1 MDESRNDNP
10 RPINPRRRKRDK
22 MKIFKEAYLP
32 VIIVGVALV
41 LIVTFIAGSV
51 SRGANSRNENNEASK
66 NLAAS
71 RENELNRLAAEAA
84 GLLDEAAQYALG
96 YDYQSAIDVI
106 DRFSGNINEFPDL
119 ISKRAE
125 YADLLGKMVP
135 YEDPSQVLNL
145 SFQLLIADP
154 ERAFSDDIYGSAYN
168 RNFITCDEFRQI
180 IQQLYENGY
189 MLVSR
194 NDFTKTTVTDDG
206 LTVYSPKTLYLPEG
220 KKPLMLTQTGV
231 NYNTYMVDGNSD
243 GLPDKNGDGFACK
256 LVVGTD
262 GKLTNDLVTK
272 DGETVTGAYDL
283 VPILEEFIAE
293 HPDFSYNGARA
304 ILAVTGYDGLF
315 GYRTN
320 ASAKNRLGEDAYN
333 AEVDGARATVNAL
346 REAGYELAC
355 YTYGNNIVGN
365 ISYSDSSVTEI
376 QADLNSWN
384 TEVTPILG
392 QTDILVF
399 SRNDIGEEGSY
410 SGDKF
415 DTLFGAGFR
424 YYVSFCS
431 TSDPW
436 ATVSNDY
443 VRQGRI
449 LVSGT
454 NMAYHSEWFEG
465 AFDSK
470 AILDPSRGTDIPS

>member
-32 VIIVGVALV
+32 VIIAGVALV
-41 LIVTFIAGSV
+41 LIVAFIAGSV
-51 SRGANSRNENNEASK
+51 SRGSSSHKDNLEESRNQ
-66 NLAAS
+66 AAS
-71 RENELNRLAAEAA
+71 AENERNRLAAEAA
-84 GLLDEAAQYALG
+84 ELLDEAARYAQG
-96 YDYQSAIDVI
+96 YDYQSAIEVI
-106 DRFSGNINEFPDL
+106 DRFSGNASEFSDL
-119 ISKRAE
+119 VAKRAE
-125 YADLLGKMVP
+125 YEDLLGKLVP

-154 ERAFSDDIYGSAYN
+154 ARAFNNSTYGSAYN
-168 RNFITCDEFRQI
+168 RNFVTCDEFSQI

-189 MLVSR
+189 MLVSLE
-194 NDFTKTTVTDDG
+194 DFTKTTIDDEG

-243 GLPDKNGDGFACK
+243 GLPDKNGAGFACK
-256 LVVGTD
+256 LVAGAD
-262 GKLTNDLVTK
+262 GKLVSELVTK
-272 DGETVTGAYDL
+272 DGDTVTGNYDL
-283 VPILEEFIAE
+283 VPILEDFIAS

-320 ASAKNRLGEDAYN
+320 ASAKNRLGEDGYK
-333 AEVDGARATVNAL
+333 AEVEGASATVAAL
-346 REAGYELAC
+346 RNAGYRLAS

-376 QADLNSWN
+376 QVDLNSWN
-384 TEVTPILG
+384 TEVTPILN
-392 QTDILVF
+392 QVDTLVF
-399 SRNDIGEEGSY
+399 SRNDIGENGSY

-415 DTLFGAGFR
+415 STLYGAGFR
-424 YYVSFCS
+424 YYVGFCS
-431 TSDPW
+431 TGDSW

-449 LVSGT
+449 LVSGS

-465 AFDSK
+465 MFDSK
-470 AILDPSRGTDIPS
+470 AILDTTRGDIPS

>member
-32 VIIVGVALV
+32 VIIAGVALV
-41 LIVTFIAGSV
+41 LIVAFIAGSV
-51 SRGANSRNENNEASK
+51 SRGSSSHKDNLEESRK
-66 NLAAS
+66 QAAS
-71 RENELNRLAAEAA
+71 AENERNRLAAEAA
-84 GLLDEAAQYALG
+84 ELLDEAARYAQG
-96 YDYQSAIDVI
+96 YDYQSAIEVI
-106 DRFSGNINEFPDL
+106 DRFSGNVSEFSDL
-119 ISKRAE
+119 VAKRAE
-125 YADLLGKMVP
+125 YEDLLSKMVP

-154 ERAFSDDIYGSAYN
+154 ERAFNNSTYGSAYN
-168 RNFITCDEFRQI
+168 RNFITCDEFSQI

-189 MLVSR
+189 MLVSLE
-194 NDFTKTTVTDDG
+194 DFTKTTVDDEG

-243 GLPDKNGDGFACK
+243 GLPDKNGAGFACK
-256 LVVGTD
+256 LVAGAD
-262 GKLTNDLVTK
+262 GKLVSELVTK
-272 DGETVTGAYDL
+272 DGDTVTGNYDL
-283 VPILEEFIAE
+283 VPILEDFIAS

-320 ASAKNRLGEDAYN
+320 ASAKNRLGEDGYK
-333 AEVDGARATVNAL
+333 AEVEGASATVAAL
-346 REAGYELAC
+346 RNAGYRLAS

-376 QADLNSWN
+376 QVDLNSWN
-384 TEVTPILG
+384 TEVTPILN
-392 QTDILVF
+392 QVDTLVF
-399 SRNDIGEEGSY
+399 SRNDIGENGSY

-415 DTLFGAGFR
+415 DTLYGAGFR
-424 YYVSFCS
+424 YYVGFCS
-431 TSDPW
+431 TGDSW

-449 LVSGT
+449 LVSGS

-465 AFDSK
+465 MFDSK
-470 AILDPSRGTDIPS
+470 AILDTTRGDIPS